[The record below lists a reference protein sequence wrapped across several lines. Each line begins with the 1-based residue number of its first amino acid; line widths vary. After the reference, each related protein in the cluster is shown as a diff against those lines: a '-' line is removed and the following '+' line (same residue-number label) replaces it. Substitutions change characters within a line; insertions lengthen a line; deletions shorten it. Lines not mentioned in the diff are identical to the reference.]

1 MELKPKK
8 DEAYINTKSS
18 SRIQYEEEYFMNT
31 DLLKICSTKPSKKY
45 SSEIILLAAEDLLNN
60 GANPNYKDEDG
71 NSPIILAIKNN
82 NSKLVE
88 LLLYRGA
95 TIPEEEDVEI
105 SKKIQTII
113 DNWPTTM
120 GLLATKKLGLDLD
133 YQMNLSEFLG
143 TRVAKGKKRKSNKNK
158 TKSNKNKRMFKN
170 ILYKKG

>member
-1 MELKPKK
+1 MEPKKYKNVLKLKK

-18 SRIQYEEEYFMNT
+18 SRIQYEEFYMNR
-31 DLLKICSTKPSKKY
+31 DLIDVCSTKPSKKY
-45 SSEIILLAAEDLLNN
+45 SSEVILLTAEDLLNN

-71 NSPIILAIKNN
+71 NSPIILAIKNK
-82 NSKLVE
+82 NSKLVQ

-105 SKKIQTII
+105 RSEKIQTII

-120 GLLATKKLGLDLD
+120 GLLATQKLGLEPNDK
-133 YQMNLSEFLG
+133 MNLSEYLG

-158 TKSNKNKRMFKN
+158 KRSTKIRK
-170 ILYKKG
+170 